1 VRHAA
6 AVSARWIDG
15 DAILAGAVTVFA
27 LLLLAAS
34 LIFGN

>member
-1 VRHAA
+1 MLQPSPRVD
-6 AVSARWIDG
+6 RW